1 MRNYFY
7 RSYQSVEG
15 VIDEWRP
22 PEPGMKLP
30 YDDVADVILDML
42 SRENRSPRQESRVQ
56 MVSHPLCSK
65 ATVCS
70 A

>member
-1 MRNYFY
+1 VRNYFY
-7 RSYQSVEG
+7 RSYQSVES

-42 SRENRSPRQESRVQ
+42 SRENRSPVKNLKYKWSRI
-56 MVSHPLCSK
+56 HFAARP
-65 ATVCS
+65 
-70 A
+70 